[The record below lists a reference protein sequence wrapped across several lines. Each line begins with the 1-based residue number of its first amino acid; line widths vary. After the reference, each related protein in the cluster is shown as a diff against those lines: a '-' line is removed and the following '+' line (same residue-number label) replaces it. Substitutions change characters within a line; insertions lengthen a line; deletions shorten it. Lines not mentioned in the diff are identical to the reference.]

1 MNKIS
6 ITKVFI
12 DVGVNERCIL
22 ELDQD
27 RHGEEIFALSLSDG
41 REIFLYEN
49 EIVAA
54 HQMLQKL
61 KELNSK
67 D

>member
-6 ITKVFI
+6 IARVFV
-12 DVGVNERCIL
+12 DVDVDERCTL
-22 ELDQD
+22 ELDQN
-27 RHGEEIFALSLSDG
+27 RHGEEIFILSLSDG

>member
-6 ITKVFI
+6 VTKVFV
-12 DVGVNERCIL
+12 DVGVNEHCTL
-22 ELDQD
+22 ELNKDKD
-27 RHGEEIFALSLSDG
+27 GEDLFGLNLSDG
-41 REIFLYEN
+41 REIYLYTD

-54 HQMLQKL
+54 YQMLQKL

>member
-6 ITKVFI
+6 ITKAFI
-12 DVGVNERCIL
+12 DVGVSELCTL
-22 ELDQD
+22 ELVRD
-27 RHGEEIFALSLSDG
+27 GNGGEIFALTLSDG